1 MYYRVTDSKSE
12 LTSRIAAQQGRLS
25 LLQERLTT
33 GKRINRPSDDP
44 SGTEVVMSIR
54 TTQTEIEQFR
64 RNAETAWH
72 KLTTADDTLNIYEN
86 VIDRIRTLVSRG
98 MSDTTEQ
105 DAKNALATEL
115 ETIRNQVLSI
125 ANTKY
130 GDEYVFGG
138 TRQNAPPFDPTT
150 AVPAATPTVPQYV
163 QIEPGA
169 NAIATGATAD
179 TIFADAASDIFT
191 DLTQAINALRGTGD
205 PAADRATLT
214 TTMSRANVY
223 SDQAYAARI
232 RVGSNMNFTEI
243 AKERL
248 STDHASLDERAAS
261 IEGDD
266 FAATAVEFANAQTS
280 LEAMLQV
287 TSYKR
292 RTLFDFLG

>member
-1 MYYRVTDSKSE
+1 
-12 LTSRIAAQQGRLS
+12 
-25 LLQERLTT
+25 
-33 GKRINRPSDDP
+33 
-44 SGTEVVMSIR
+44 MSIR

-86 VIDRIRTLVSRG
+86 VIDRVRTLVSRG

-105 DAKNALATEL
+105 EAKNALATEL
-115 ETIRNQVLSI
+115 ETVRNQVLSI

-138 TRQNAPPFDPTT
+138 TRQNIPPFDPTT
-150 AVPAATPTVPQYV
+150 AAPAATPTAPQYV

-179 TIFADAASDIFT
+179 TIFSDAASDIFT
-191 DLTQAINALRGTGD
+191 DLTNTISALRGTGD
-205 PAADRATLT
+205 PVADRATLSA
-214 TTMSRANVY
+214 TMSRANVY

-248 STDHASLDERAAS
+248 STDFASLDERAGS

-266 FAATAVEFANAQTS
+266 FAATAVEFADAKTS
-280 LEAMLQV
+280 LDAMLQV